1 MASSSSA
8 PTRTTAAITPTDQVP
23 TGRLAVLSAF
33 AMAANAL
40 PLPIVPD
47 YMVARVRGAT
57 AHDTVTRH
65 GLSLTKE
72 ARAIFEGASP
82 GSSFTARRAGEAV
95 LREVLKRL
103 GPLAVVTTATRGLE
117 VYALGKLLD
126 RYIER
131 VRTSGSVRIDV
142 EEAKRVRDAIDR
154 AVLRVISPTLQP
166 STAMLPQSVEDLRSQ
181 TARVID
187 AVILTSAS
195 LPGYVERRLEAAF
208 DEVVSETPEIRNG

>member
-8 PTRTTAAITPTDQVP
+8 STPTAAATTPTDPAP

-40 PLPIVPD
+40 PLPIIPD
-47 YMVARVRGAT
+47 YMVARVRGAM

-72 ARAIFEGASP
+72 ARAIFESASS
-82 GSSFTARRAGEAV
+82 GSSVSARRAGEAV
-95 LREVLKRL
+95 VRQVLKRL
-103 GPLAVVTTATRGLE
+103 GPLAALTTVTRGLE

-154 AVLRVISPTLQP
+154 AVIRAISPALQP
-166 STAMLPQSVEDLRSQ
+166 SAALLPRSVEDLRSQ
-181 TARVID
+181 ATRVVD

-195 LPGYVERRLEAAF
+195 LPGYIERRLDAAF